1 MNIQGA
7 AAIVT
12 GGGSGL
18 GRATAE
24 ALAAR
29 GARVALL
36 DVNIKAAEEVAQA
49 IGGAAFACDVS
60 NADSAEAAVKAA
72 EGQHGTARILVNCA
86 GVGTPKRVVGRD
98 GPQPLADFQKVI
110 NINLVG
116 SFNLIRLFAAALAK
130 AEPLAN
136 GERGVIV
143 STASVAAYEG
153 QIGQAA
159 YAASKGGVMAMT
171 LPVARELAQFSIRC
185 NTIAPGI
192 FLTPMLL
199 GLPQDAQESLGRSVP
214 NPARLGD
221 PKEYA
226 ALVVHICENG
236 YINGETIRIDGALR
250 MGPR

>member
-1 MNIQGA
+1 MNIQGQP
-7 AAIVT
+7 AIVS

-24 ALAAR
+24 ALAAK
-29 GARVALL
+29 GARVAVL
-36 DVNIKAAEEVAQA
+36 DLNAKAAEATA
-49 IGGAAFACDVS
+49 HSIGGSAFVCDVS
-60 NADSAEAAVKAA
+60 DAASAEAAISAA
-72 EGQHGTARILVNCA
+72 EAAHGPARILVNCA

-98 GPQPLADFQKVI
+98 GAQPLIEFQRII

-116 SFNLIRLFAAALAK
+116 TFNLIRLFAASLAK
-130 AEPLAN
+130 APALEN

-159 YAASKGGVMAMT
+159 YSASKGGVVAMT
-171 LPVARELAQFSIRC
+171 LPIARELSQFNIRV

-199 GLPQDAQESLGRSVP
+199 GLPQEAQDSLGKSVP

-250 MGPR
+250 MAPR